1 MSREHVDALRA
12 VFDQFARGDFSAW
25 SEVAP
30 DFEFVTS
37 PEMPDPG
44 TYTGQ
49 EADRYRQGWLDSF
62 EGLKMEALA
71 LIDAGDRVV
80 AEVVQRGRPRGA
92 DVVVEGRWWQVITFR
107 GDEVIRIEN
116 FTERAEAF
124 AAAGLSR

>member
-1 MSREHVDALRA
+1 
-12 VFDQFARGDFSAW
+12 
-25 SEVAP
+25 
-30 DFEFVTS
+30 
-37 PEMPDPG
+37 
-44 TYTGQ
+44 
-49 EADRYRQGWLDSF
+49 
-62 EGLKMEALA
+62 MEALA